1 MANDNG
7 DAWSVCYCNMEQL
20 TRDTPTKTNLWV
32 FHPGRNNRL
41 VPTIVVTVAIS
52 RIRRAIRDKI

>member
-7 DAWSVCYCNMEQL
+7 DTRSVCYSDMEQF
-20 TRDTPTKTNLWV
+20 TRDTSTKTNRWV